1 MADPSPI
8 PWHPAFVQALQLEL
22 EPFLYSLE
30 FTPELPLTS
39 EPLRVDLIIIKK
51 SPSLVIEKNIACI
64 FKHTNIFEYKSPRD
78 YISLH
83 SFHKTLAYTF
93 LYASLNKISL
103 TDMTV
108 SIVGSRHPRKLFREL
123 GREGY
128 GRVVE
133 REGGIYEVVG
143 YPVVIQIIESGSL
156 GAEENL
162 WLRGLSPG
170 LKVKVL
176 GEILEES
183 EKRDWDRVGAY
194 LYAVL
199 ESNSGVL
206 EEVVEM
212 GKKKRT
218 WREVLEES
226 GLTAEW
232 EERGEVRGKILGEIL
247 GKAQGEVQGERT
259 AWGKAI
265 SLLKQGYTVEQL
277 EQMDPVDS
285 RGV

>member
-1 MADPSPI
+1 MADPAPSPI

-22 EPFLYSLE
+22 EPFLHSLE

-51 SPSLVIEKNIACI
+51 SPSLVIEKNIARI
-64 FKHTNIFEYKSPRD
+64 LKHINIFEYKSPRD

-93 LYASLNKISL
+93 LCASLNKVAL
-103 TDMTV
+103 KDMTV
-108 SIVGSRHPRKLFREL
+108 SIIGTHHPGNLFKEL
-123 GREGY
+123 EGEGY
-128 GRVVE
+128 GRVVVRE
-133 REGGIYEVVG
+133 RGIYEVVG
-143 YPVVIQIIESGSL
+143 YPVVIQIIESGKL
-156 GAEENL
+156 GLGENL

-170 LKVKVL
+170 LKGEEL
-176 GEILEES
+176 REILKEGK
-183 EKRDWDRVGAY
+183 KREGGRVGAY
-194 LYAVL
+194 LYAVV
-199 ESNSGVL
+199 ESNSGAL
-206 EEVVEM
+206 REVVEM
-212 GKKKRT
+212 GKKKLT

-232 EERGEVRGKILGEIL
+232 K
-247 GKAQGEVQGERT
+247 VQGERT

-285 RGV
+285 PLPTNP